1 MLNKTFLLLLIALI
15 ACLSSQ
21 QTNGAKFHNR
31 QLFVSKFAKRAAKG
45 HNFLAILKTA
55 QTSIRD
61 QALQGLKS
69 LPSTIKTE
77 LLKEADHQ
85 LKSAAYPRLTA
96 TLFMGYFRTGSRD
109 PYSSLYDEHLRRVA
123 TLTVGHLLEKESSSG
138 SVHHQHKYLDEIVN
152 GLWSLM
158 EQSTWCMPH
167 HLVHQGTS
175 DHLPLPDRQAID
187 LNAGEVAKLVAWVR
201 LLLHEDL
208 DRVVSKVV
216 VKRIDAELRRRIF
229 DPYMSRRG
237 FSWEGFANHFVNNW
251 NIWCNGNVLKA
262 AVYTLR
268 GDEPYFTSV
277 LNRSLYSAD
286 FFLDDYGEDG
296 GCEEGPAYWREAGG
310 RLLDYLDSLERLFP
324 SEAETY
330 FSEQKLLK
338 AIGEY
343 AYKMRITG
351 NWFVNFADSVPVLT
365 YPPELLLKYGDLF
378 KDEGQQNSGGKSHFV
393 AMLGSG
399 DLNGFFSFVEVYSRL
414 ESLKA
419 EAPELDTVWLPDIQV
434 MAVRSKKTTEVQEKS
449 RFFLAAKAGNNYESH
464 NHNDVGSFILF
475 QGGHPV

>member
-1 MLNKTFLLLLIALI
+1 M
-15 ACLSSQ
+15 
-21 QTNGAKFHNR
+21 
-31 QLFVSKFAKRAAKG
+31 
-45 HNFLAILKTA
+45 
-55 QTSIRD
+55 
-61 QALQGLKS
+61 
-69 LPSTIKTE
+69 
-77 LLKEADHQ
+77 
-85 LKSAAYPRLTA
+85 
-96 TLFMGYFRTGSRD
+96 
-109 PYSSLYDEHLRRVA
+109 
-123 TLTVGHLLEKESSSG
+123 
-138 SVHHQHKYLDEIVN
+138 N

-229 DPYMSRRG
+229 EPYMSKRG

-262 AVYTLR
+262 AVFTLK

-324 SEAETY
+324 KEAETY
-330 FSEQKLLK
+330 FSSQKLLQ
-338 AIGEY
+338 AIGKY

-378 KDEGQQNSGGKSHFV
+378 KDEVMRKYAAFMWGAIKRGQQSSGSKSHFV

-399 DLNGFFSFVEVYSRL
+399 DLNGFFSFVEIYSRL
-414 ESLKA
+414 ESLKP

-449 RFFLAAKAGNNYESH
+449 RFFLAAKAGNNCKNWEILSRQ
-464 NHNDVGSFILF
+464 VLTFFLFFIRRITQPQRRGQFHSLP
-475 QGGHPV
+475 GRTPGAD